1 MEVRVAGR
9 HKALRIR
16 VGSSVCAHDG
26 GLSAPRGGISG
37 VPWGVAVV
45 ALPLEKDMTE
55 VRKQIERV
63 LEAFGLTAED
73 EIGWR
78 LVTIAS
84 GG

>member
-1 MEVRVAGR
+1 MPQRA
-9 HKALRIR
+9 
-16 VGSSVCAHDG
+16 
-26 GLSAPRGGISG
+26 RGGISG

-78 LVTIAS
+78 LVTVAS